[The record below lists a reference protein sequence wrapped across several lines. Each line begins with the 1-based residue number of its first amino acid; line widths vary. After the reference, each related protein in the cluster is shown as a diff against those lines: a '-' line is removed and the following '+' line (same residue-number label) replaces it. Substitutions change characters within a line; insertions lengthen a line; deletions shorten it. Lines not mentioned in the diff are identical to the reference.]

1 MIDPSEIKDASE
13 KMMNKNMK
21 FRRFLK
27 MNADG
32 DELDAHFLSLHNELF
47 STYDCAKCRNCCKEY
62 HAILEDDE
70 IKAISKFLG
79 RDEKSFAE
87 EYTIKTVEGHK
98 IKEKPCRFLYADGR
112 CQIQECRPSSCK
124 DFPFTDKPE
133 RLGSLMGVIESSAVC
148 PVVFEILERL
158 KEIYNFR

>member
-1 MIDPSEIKDASE
+1 MIDPSEIKNASE
-13 KMMNKNMK
+13 KMMAKNMK
-21 FRRFLK
+21 FRMFLK
-27 MNADG
+27 NNVDG

-47 STYDCAKCRNCCKEY
+47 PTYDCTKCRNCCKEY

-79 RDEKSFAE
+79 RDEKSFVE
-87 EYTIKTVEGHK
+87 EYVTKTGEGYQ
-98 IKEKPCRFLYADGR
+98 IKEKPCCFLYANGR
-112 CQIQECRPSSCK
+112 CQIQECRPSTCK

-133 RLGSLMGVIESSAVC
+133 RLGSLRGVIEFSEVC

-158 KEIYNFR
+158 RRIYNFR